1 MSCLSSE
8 RNSCRPRPEFR
19 NPQRMKCRE
28 EEEEE
33 EEEGLIVAFTC
44 NH

>member
-8 RNSCRPRPEFR
+8 RNPCRSRPEFR